1 MTARYDWTIN
11 QGETTTLDYTRTEAD
26 GGTSGMAFTGGTF
39 AMQARTKYGGD
50 KVLEL
55 AQSDFS
61 ISVGTNSVENKVT
74 ITISADKTS
83 AMTAPGK
90 YVYDVEFTAS
100 GGAITRLLEGT
111 LILTPEVTV

>member
-1 MTARYDWTIN
+1 MSARYDWTIN
-11 QGETTTLDYTRTEAD
+11 QGETTSLDYTRTD
-26 GGTSGMAFTGGTF
+26 SSDNPVAFVGTF

-61 ISVGTNSVENKVT
+61 IDSSATNKVT
-74 ITISADKTS
+74 INISAAKTS

-90 YVYDVEFTAS
+90 YVYDVEFTATS
-100 GGAITRLLEGT
+100 GGAVSRILEGS

>member
-1 MTARYDWTIN
+1 MSARYDWTIN
-11 QGETTTLDYTRTEAD
+11 QGETTSLDYTRTD
-26 GGTSGMAFTGGTF
+26 SGGGAMAFAGTF

-55 AQSDFS
+55 AQSDFT
-61 ISVGTNSVENKVT
+61 ISGSGNNTVT
-74 ITISADKTS
+74 INISAAKTS

-90 YVYDVEFTAS
+90 YVYDVEFTATS
-100 GGAITRLLEGT
+100 GGAVSRILEGT

>member
-1 MTARYDWTIN
+1 MSARYDWTVN
-11 QGETTTLDYTRTEAD
+11 QGETTTMDYTRTEAD
-26 GGTSGMAFTGGTF
+26 GGTNGMEFTGGTF

-55 AQSDFS
+55 AQSDFVIGS
-61 ISVGTNSVENKVT
+61 GADTNKVT
-74 ITISADKTS
+74 ITISSDKTS

-100 GGAITRLLEGT
+100 GGAITRILEGT

>member
-1 MTARYDWTIN
+1 MSARYDWTVN
-11 QGETTTLDYTRTEAD
+11 QGETTTLDYTRTES
-26 GGTSGMAFTGGTF
+26 GGAAIPFTGTF

-61 ISVGTNSVENKVT
+61 IGSGSETNKVT

-90 YVYDVEFTAS
+90 YVYDVENTAS
-100 GGAITRLLEGT
+100 GGAITRILEGT